1 MDDESQFSG
10 LGTAFEHGVCMKHQ
24 ISLASHT
31 LESILEHRFLAD
43 CGSILWSRGIYDF
56 EVLHAESDNA
66 GYDLVIEANGFV
78 RHIQLKSMVT
88 GGTRSRINVHRALAN
103 KPSGCVIWIIYNLE
117 DLSAQQFLWFG
128 GKAGES
134 LPDIGDRSVK
144 HSRANSDGVK
154 AIRPALRNIPKG
166 WFDKVATMEELVA
179 MLFQLDP
186 AGGNQ
191 VQSADS

>member
-1 MDDESQFSG
+1 
-10 LGTAFEHGVCMKHQ
+10 MKQQ

-66 GYDLVIEANGFV
+66 GYDIVIEANGVV
-78 RHIQLKSMVT
+78 RHIQLKSMVS
-88 GGTRSRINVHRALAN
+88 GGRRARINVHQALSN

-128 GKAGES
+128 GKAGEP
-134 LPDIGDRSVK
+134 LPDIGDRVVK
-144 HSRANSDGVK
+144 HSRANAKGVK
-154 AIRPALRNIPKG
+154 GVRPALRNVPKG
-166 WFDKVATMEELVA
+166 WFDKIETMEELIA
-179 MLFQLDP
+179 LLF
-186 AGGNQ
+186 G
-191 VQSADS
+191 VDSKNRT